1 MYDARSPIHF
11 TQQLS
16 YPLIIFQGLEDRI
29 IPPNQAEL
37 MVSAL
42 RAIGLPVACV
52 PFAGDQHGFRKAEN
66 IKCAVGGELYRDA
79 RIFGFP
85 TRGAGRI
92 LQAFSSGL

>member
-16 YPLIIFQGLEDRI
+16 YPLIIFQGLEDRSV
-29 IPPNQAEL
+29 PPNQAEL

-42 RAIGLPVACV
+42 RATGLPVACV

-66 IKCAVGGELYRDA
+66 IKCAVDGELYRDA

-85 TRGAGRI
+85 LGA
-92 LQAFSSGL
+92 